1 MKKLPVII
9 LIVCGLLA
17 YAPEGWAQSSE
28 DMQEYTV
35 GADDILE
42 INVLQPEKLTVTA
55 TVSPDGAITFPYIGN
70 VQVKKMSLNQ
80 IQEEIQAKLSDGY
93 MKYPLISVILKESRS
108 RKFFVYGDVNKPGA
122 YSMEQNT
129 SVLKA
134 ISIAGGF
141 SKNSPSS
148 KVEVL
153 RPRQDEAGY
162 EKTDVDIKAVMK
174 GNARADILLNPGDT
188 IIVSEGKFFV
198 YGDVNKPGVYSMEDQ
213 ISVLKAVSLAGGFSK
228 NASNSKVKLLRRNEQ
243 NEGQETI
250 AVDIKAAL
258 KGSPGTDI
266 TLLAGDTVIVSEGK
280 VFVYGE
286 VAKPGVY
293 SMEDDMTVLKAI
305 SLAGGFSKN
314 ASSSRVKVMRQK
326 KDQEGQETIE
336 VNIKQIM
343 QNAPEKD
350 MPLQPG
356 DTVLISEG
364 KFFVYGE
371 VNRPGVYYMED
382 NITVLKAIAI
392 AGGLSKFGSSGKV
405 KILRP
410 LPAGGYDTY
419 RVNIKDIMDGS
430 AESDIMLQPG
440 DTVVVMEGLF

>member
-1 MKKLPVII
+1 MKRLPGII
-9 LIVCGLLA
+9 LIVWGLLV
-17 YAPEGWAQSSE
+17 YAPEGWTQSAA

-70 VQVKKMSLNQ
+70 VQVKKMSLTQ

-153 RPRQDEAGY
+153 RPRQGEAGY

-228 NASNSKVKLLRRNEQ
+228 NASNSKVKLLRRKEQ

-258 KGSPGTDI
+258 KGNPGADMA
-266 TLLAGDTVIVSEGK
+266 LLAGDTVIVSEGK

-326 KDQEGQETIE
+326 KDREGQETIE
-336 VNIKQIM
+336 VNIKEIM

-371 VNRPGVYYMED
+371 VTRPGVYYMED

-410 LPAGGYDTY
+410 LQDGGYDTY

>member
-1 MKKLPVII
+1 MKKII
-9 LIVCGLLA
+9 WLMMIGMILLSGSV
-17 YAPEGWAQSSE
+17 ETKAQAD
-28 DMQEYTV
+28 DMREYTV

-42 INVLQPEKLTVTA
+42 INVLQPEKLTITA

-70 VQVKKMSLNQ
+70 VLVKGMSLNQ
-80 IQEEIQAKLSDGY
+80 VQEEIQTKLSDGY

-153 RPRQDEAGY
+153 RPRKNEAGY
-162 EKTDVDIKAVMK
+162 EKMDIDIKAVMK
-174 GNARADILLNPGDT
+174 GDAQSDITIFPGDT

-198 YGDVNKPGVYSMEDQ
+198 YGDVNKPGVYSMEDR
-213 ISVLKAVSLAGGFSK
+213 ITVLKAISLAGGFSK
-228 NASNSKVKLLRRNEQ
+228 NASNSKVKILRQKESG
-243 NEGQETI
+243 EGQDSVD
-250 AVDIKAAL
+250 VDIKDAL
-258 KGSPGTDI
+258 KGNPGADI
-266 TLLAGDTVIVSEGK
+266 ILLAADTVIVSEGK
-280 VFVYGE
+280 IFVYGE

-326 KDQEGQETIE
+326 NDGEKQETIE
-336 VNIKQIM
+336 VNIKAIM
-343 QNAPEKD
+343 QNSPEKD
-350 MPLQPG
+350 LPLQPG
-356 DTVLISEG
+356 DTVLVSEG

-371 VNRPGVYYMED
+371 VTHPGVYYMED

-392 AGGLSKFGSSGKV
+392 AGGLSKFGSSGRV

-410 LPAGGYDTY
+410 LQEGGYETY
-419 RVNIKDIMDGS
+419 RVNVKDVMEGVDS
-430 AESDIMLQPG
+430 ADIMLQPG